1 MANLPV
7 RGVNRVNTVL
17 RIVLHMFFRICVIML
32 RLFVNKVTLAIVGA
46 LIIAGAIFAALR
58 VAPPAKSI
66 AGDVEQHSLEELT
79 VQFSTAPLPLSL
91 PLLHVSSY
99 DIQWRSIGTGESW
112 TTEGEVSILGV
123 TEGTEAVSYTV
134 KGLDPDRVYRFRL
147 RGRNILGAGP
157 WSDWFPSNGLVPGP
171 GPTPTPEPSP
181 TPTPTP
187 TPQTQPNA
195 ARFIA
200 GLPPT
205 VGQSITVELS
215 LAVDTY
221 SNLGDW
227 QWESSADALSDWN
240 DIDDI
245 AVEGSSNYTPVEED
259 VGMFLRAYATYLNS
273 DGVLMRGLSST
284 IGPVQAAPE

>member
-7 RGVNRVNTVL
+7 RGVSRVHTVL
-17 RIVLHMFFRICVIML
+17 GIVLHMFFRICVIML
-32 RLFVNKVTLAIVGA
+32 RLLVNKVTLAIVGA
-46 LIIAGAIFAALR
+46 LIIVGAIFAALR

-66 AGDVEQHSLEELT
+66 AGEVEQHSLEELT
-79 VQFSTAPLPLSL
+79 VQFSTAPLPMSL

-123 TEGTEAVSYTV
+123 TEGTEAVAYTV

-171 GPTPTPEPSP
+171 GPTSTPEPSP
-181 TPTPTP
+181 TPTPMP
-187 TPQTQPNA
+187 TPQTQPNV

-200 GLPPT
+200 GLPPQ
-205 VGQSITVELS
+205 VGQSISVELS

-221 SNLGDW
+221 SDLGDW

-240 DIDDI
+240 DIDNI
-245 AVEGSSNYTPVEED
+245 SVEDSSSYTPVDAD
-259 VGMFLRAYATYLNS
+259 VGMFLRAYATYVDS
-273 DGVLMRGLSST
+273 EGVLKRGLSST